1 MKNAKHGG
9 QQIYN
14 HSVFVENEDINCI
27 SIYKLGDNTTHPRK
41 VSIFKISFSVTTANR
56 EFTLAIISLRKFIKD
71 PGGGHCPLTRGSEP
85 IRFLRIPKTV
95 SFYMLIMVVLRV
107 RKFTRLLNNY
117 FMNTYCIW
125 GDIQPPKRHGHHKPF
140 ARSIP
145 RGFGAFL
152 TRLTRKSI
160 GMSFDDGG

>member
-107 RKFTRLLNNY
+107 RKFTSYLTTISRTRIVYGVTYNHQRDTDITNLLLEVSPE
-117 FMNTYCIW
+117 
-125 GDIQPPKRHGHHKPF
+125 GLEH
-140 ARSIP
+140 S
-145 RGFGAFL
+145 
-152 TRLTRKSI
+152 
-160 GMSFDDGG
+160 